1 MHTVHEIGLR
11 IGDILW
17 CLNVEASVEVL
28 GLEYGWLHVSEHLA
42 ATNNSQ
48 HSDIISNAEAESASS
63 SHLLQT
69 YPHQLQLQVWNVA
82 REVGKCHEHVVMSHQ
97 VSCFQNIYFELTKFQ
112 TKFWVEVKEIQNS
125 FNPNSFVS
133 TRELT
138 STFNTQDLVFNVCY
152 QKIWRTSKMC
162 IYTHFSQLYYF
173 CHRWIYMFY
182 FNLFNLLFLVSCEWG
197 FIILAAVT
205 VL

>member
-1 MHTVHEIGLR
+1 M
-11 IGDILW
+11 W
-17 CLNVEASVEVL
+17 CLDVEASVEVL

-63 SHLLQT
+63 SHSLQT

-112 TKFWVEVKEIQNS
+112 TKFWLEVKEIQNS
-125 FNPNSFVS
+125 FNHNSFVS

-138 STFNTQDLVFNVCY
+138 STFNTQDLVFNFCY

-162 IYTHFSQLYYF
+162 IYTYF
-173 CHRWIYMFY
+173 FQTLLSFVIVGSTCFILIYLIFY
-182 FNLFNLLFLVSCEWG
+182 FSWAGSEDLLSWQQWLCCRELFLVSFLPG
-197 FIILAAVT
+197 PG
-205 VL
+205 